1 MDAAPSPTE
10 GASIM
15 ARNNIHQFVAKR
27 KAAMTE
33 QLLPYDLGDLLIG
46 ELERELPKLLPDYKP
61 EGIERLEQTY

>member
-1 MDAAPSPTE
+1 
-10 GASIM
+10 M

-46 ELERELPKLLPDYKP
+46 ALEREFDDMLK
-61 EGIERLEQTY
+61 GIDMDEEQKQRIRETM

>member
-1 MDAAPSPTE
+1 
-10 GASIM
+10 M

-46 ELERELPKLLPDYKP
+46 ALEKELADPPDWLESMTEERARRIRESF
-61 EGIERLEQTY
+61 